1 MGTALMKITKTK
13 VAGAYGIKIS
23 IEDKGRE
30 VGRAFIYLLKNGQHT
45 KPFGLLEDVF
55 VAENQRSRGY
65 GSKLVIEAI
74 KEAKKR
80 SCYKLIA
87 TSRVSKPE
95 MKKYYQKFGFKVWGS
110 EFRMD
115 FK

>member
-1 MGTALMKITKTK
+1 MKFKKLK
-13 VAGAYGIKIS
+13 VKSAYGIKITV
-23 IEDKGRE
+23 EDKGKE
-30 VGRAFIYLLKNGQHT
+30 LGRAFLYLLKNAQHSR
-45 KPFGLLEDVF
+45 PFGLLEDVF
-55 VAENQRSRGY
+55 VAESLRGKGI
-65 GSKLVIEAI
+65 GSKLVVEAI

-80 SCYKLIA
+80 DCYKLIA

-95 MKKYYQKFGFKVWGS
+95 MKKYYKKFGFKVWGS